1 MKKLT
6 HLSFLATS
14 VLLVLLSSANANAG
28 GMKCGDGKCGSS
40 MKEADTN
47 AGADKT
53 ESMKEMKCGSGK
65 CESMKANVP
74 SDTNTTHENK

>member
-6 HLSFLATS
+6 PLSLLATS
-14 VLLVLLSSANANAG
+14 ALLVLLSTASVSAG

-40 MKEADTN
+40 MKEAVTKSSE
-47 AGADKT
+47 DKK

-65 CESMKANVP
+65 CGSMKANVP
-74 SDTNTTHENK
+74 SDTNSTQDNK